1 MLDLRNL
8 YYSDR
13 DDDDTKFDASVEHQA
28 HGPVRSLLFA
38 VNSTVVGNIGAA
50 LTPFGGAGE
59 EYDTTTP
66 LVPEEDEDNGDSEGC
81 RTEGQNVLDAG
92 VLAAEE
98 RREWYDEE
106 PLVFARDPF
115 GEGLRRGTR
124 TQR

>member
-13 DDDDTKFDASVEHQA
+13 DDDDTKFDASVEHQT
-28 HGPVRSLLFA
+28 HNTVRSLVFA
-38 VNSTVVGNIGAA
+38 VNSTVTGNIGAA
-50 LTPFGGAGE
+50 LKPFGGAGE

-66 LVPEEDEDNGDSEGC
+66 LVPEQDEGNSDSEGH
-81 RTEGQNVLDAG
+81 RIEGQDVIGAG
-92 VLAAEE
+92 VLAVEE

-124 TQR
+124 LQR